1 MIEVNNTTR
10 STIDEVLLKKTA
22 EMVLGGEKVKNSELS
37 VAIVGPKKMQELN
50 KKYRRKDKAANVL
63 SFPNGKESIPNEV
76 EGYLGEVVLCPQE
89 VRKDA
94 KKYGILFKE
103 ALAWMLIHGIL
114 HLLDYN
120 HEDSVKKAQQMEE
133 KEEFYLRLI
142 RNVTV

>member
-1 MIEVNNTTR
+1 MIEINNTTQ

-22 EMVLGGEKVKNSELS
+22 EMVLKGEKVTNSELS
-37 VAIVGPKKMQELN
+37 VAIVGPKRMQELN
-50 KKYRRKDKAANVL
+50 KKYRKKDKAANVL
-63 SFPNGKESIPNEV
+63 SFKEGELS
-76 EGYLGEVVLCPQE
+76 LGEVVLCPQE

-120 HEDSVKKAQQMEE
+120 HEESVKDAQQMEE
-133 KEEFYLRLI
+133 KEESYLHAL
-142 RNVTV
+142 NL